1 MASGILG
8 LGTSGSVELND
19 ELLTTL
25 KTAESESILDPITA
39 NIEDTEESIEAVD
52 EVEAMLLEFLEL
64 VESFDLYTS
73 DTNVFDEV
81 YASTS
86 GSSASFDA
94 SDTSSLEPGTIN
106 VSITQLAQKDV
117 YQSNTIDDVTAEM
130 DAGTIS
136 VIVDG
141 ETYEFSTEGKTY
153 EDLVEEMN
161 YTTVMDVTLEQVS
174 DSTYRMVV
182 KSAASGE
189 SNALTITQSGLD
201 LGLEDADNHVLTAQN
216 LNAQVDGIDYDLSS
230 NKIALQN
237 GLTITAV
244 DEGDSSITLE
254 RDDSSIAEAIE
265 SIADKYNDLVD
276 LVNSFTIG
284 DEDDPAVLSD
294 SSTLRSIMSTIK
306 ETLLG
311 SYGLDDE
318 ENLFKYGFSFDTD
331 GYLTVDSSELAD
343 AIANNFDDLKELFVG
358 YAEKEGIGT
367 ILNEYVDSLD
377 GIDGLLTTYQERLD
391 ERLDDLNDEYEEE
404 SDRLDEK
411 YEQMASQF
419 AAYTVII
426 SEMETAFASMQAI
439 IDSDSSD

>member
-73 DTNVFDEV
+73 NTNVFDEV

-117 YQSNTIDDVTAEM
+117 YQSNTIDDITAEM

-136 VIVDG
+136 VVVDG

-201 LGLEDADNHVLTAQN
+201 LGLEDTDNHVLTAQN

-426 SEMETAFASMQAI
+426 SQMETAFASMQAI

>member
-19 ELLTTL
+19 ELLTKL
-25 KTAESESILDPITA
+25 KTAESESILDPITS
-39 NIEDTEESIEAVD
+39 NIEDIEESIEAVD

-94 SDTSSLEPGTIN
+94 SDTSNLEPGTIN

-117 YQSNTIDDVTAEM
+117 YQSNIIDDVTSEM

-141 ETYEFSTEGKTY
+141 ETYEFDTEGKTY

-201 LGLEDADNHVLTAQN
+201 LGLEDTDNHVLTAQN

-284 DEDDPAVLSD
+284 DEDNPAVLSD

-311 SYGLDDE
+311 SYGLNDE

-331 GYLTVDSSELAD
+331 GYLTVDSTELAD

-367 ILNEYVDSLD
+367 MLNEYVDSLD

-404 SDRLDEK
+404 SERLDEK

>member
-19 ELLTTL
+19 ELLTKL
-25 KTAESESILDPITA
+25 KTAESESILDPITS
-39 NIEDTEESIEAVD
+39 NIEDIEESIEAVD

-94 SDTSSLEPGTIN
+94 SDTSNLEPGTIN

-117 YQSNTIDDVTAEM
+117 YQSNIIDDVTSEM

-141 ETYEFSTEGKTY
+141 ETYEFDTEGKTY

-161 YTTVMDVTLEQVS
+161 YTTVMGVALEQVS

-201 LGLEDADNHVLTAQN
+201 LGLEDTDNHVLIAQN

-284 DEDDPAVLSD
+284 DEDNPAVLSD

-331 GYLTVDSSELAD
+331 GYLTVDSTELAD

-404 SDRLDEK
+404 SERLDEK